1 MTFFQ
6 KFMLLFKSKE
16 EAPQV
21 AKSTQP
27 LGIALRSLVSM
38 DASFSMLTDG
48 TSNVRGFGVDQA
60 VCAKGVINLGQG
72 INLHRFYL
80 EDDVFMLQ
88 VRTSGGADNY
98 VEEVILFNYDS
109 LVSISTEAE
118 MNRLAGRGSLIG
130 LPTYEFGEQR
140 YERMWGTEQGLAELV
155 RMQEKVTTKD
165 ESYGVQHLSMLY
177 TRDIDLKG
185 RKEFLLFSVEETE
198 GEEGELVTQL
208 STALGI
214 TLFANDINVI

>member
-1 MTFFQ
+1 MNFFQ
-6 KFMLLFKSKE
+6 KFMLLFSSKKE
-16 EAPQV
+16 EPQV
-21 AKSTQP
+21 PQITHP
-27 LGIALRSLVSM
+27 LGLTLRSLVSM
-38 DASFSMLTDG
+38 DGGFSMLTNG
-48 TSNVRGFGVDQA
+48 SSKVRGFGPNQS

-72 INLHRFYL
+72 VNLHRFYL
-80 EDDVFMLQ
+80 EEDEFMLQ
-88 VRTSGGADNY
+88 VKTSGGADNY
-98 VEEVILFNYDS
+98 VDEVILFNYDS

-155 RMQEKVTTKD
+155 RMQETVTTKD
-165 ESYGVQHLSMLY
+165 ETYGVQHLSMLY